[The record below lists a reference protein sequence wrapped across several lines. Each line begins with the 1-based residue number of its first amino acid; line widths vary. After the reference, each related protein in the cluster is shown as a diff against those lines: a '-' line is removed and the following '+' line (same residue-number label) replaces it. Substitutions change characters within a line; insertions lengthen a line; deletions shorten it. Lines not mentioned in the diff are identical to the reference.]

1 MVSLDFLKL
10 SKTWPILDKQD
21 TIVQIEHFILLTF
34 SQVMVNFFNKR
45 RKSISTLVV
54 FTNSEIKRFLFTFDL
69 ELDKYVYTV
78 DSFPSSALE

>member
-1 MVSLDFLKL
+1 M
-10 SKTWPILDKQD
+10 
-21 TIVQIEHFILLTF
+21 LTF
-34 SQVMVNFFNKR
+34 SQVMVNFSNKR

-78 DSFPSSALE
+78 DSFPSVALE

>member
-1 MVSLDFLKL
+1 MVSLDFLKV

-78 DSFPSSALE
+78 DSFPSAALE